1 MNSENTLRLAFYDS
15 GIGGFSVLREFLK
28 FFKNISKENAAQ
40 GAISET
46 NPPGL
51 KIEIHYIAD
60 SARAP
65 YGARSLEDIK
75 RYVHEFS
82 DFAANLG
89 IDYFISACNTS
100 SNLFE
105 DLDFSAYKFKTLNLF
120 TALNSFLEKEKE
132 TLALANLYYLAT
144 KANIASGK
152 YRNLV
157 LKVNPIACPKLVPL
171 IEKFNFDEALSV
183 LETEYLG
190 NVEDDENAEVGVQ
203 QRGGTVVGRANSRL
217 TRTSDRS
224 VLLVHE
230 DHEDEEN
237 AEVGVQ
243 QRGGTVVGRA
253 NSRLTRTSDRSV
265 LLVHEDHEDEENAE
279 VGVQQQSQDILI
291 LGCTHYA
298 LLKHLLGKYSIIDPA
313 ELILKEF
320 SKNFTAGKIS
330 LINLNTYST
339 GENSSLIVS
348 TKELTV
354 SNET

>member
-28 FFKNISKENAAQ
+28 FFKDINKETAAQ

-46 NPPGL
+46 NVPGL

-132 TLALANLYYLAT
+132 ALAFTNLYYLAT

-152 YRNLV
+152 YKNLA

-183 LETEYLG
+183 LETEYLR
-190 NVEDDENAEVGVQ
+190 NLEN
-203 QRGGTVVGRANSRL
+203 
-217 TRTSDRS
+217 D
-224 VLLVHE
+224 
-230 DHEDEEN
+230 
-237 AEVGVQ
+237 
-243 QRGGTVVGRA
+243 
-253 NSRLTRTSDRSV
+253 
-265 LLVHEDHEDEENAE
+265 ENAE

-320 SKNFTAGKIS
+320 SKSFTADTIS
-330 LINLNTYST
+330 SINLNTYST

>member
-28 FFKNISKENAAQ
+28 FFKEINKLAQ
-40 GAISET
+40 ADKASSGINLPE
-46 NPPGL
+46 L
-51 KIEIHYIAD
+51 KIEIQYIAD

-75 RYVHEFS
+75 RYVYEFS

-152 YRNLV
+152 YHNLA
-157 LKVNPIACPKLVPL
+157 LKVNPVACPKLVPL
-171 IEKFNFDEALSV
+171 IEKFDFDEALSV

-190 NVEDDENAEVGVQ
+190 NVENNENAEVGAQ
-203 QRGGTVVGRANSRL
+203 QLDGTVVERANSRL
-217 TRTSDRS
+217 TRTSD
-224 VLLVHE
+224 
-230 DHEDEEN
+230 
-237 AEVGVQ
+237 
-243 QRGGTVVGRA
+243 
-253 NSRLTRTSDRSV
+253 
-265 LLVHEDHEDEENAE
+265 
-279 VGVQQQSQDILI
+279 QDIFI

-320 SKNFTAGKIS
+320 SKNFVARRIS
-330 LINLNTYST
+330 FINLNTYST
-339 GENSSLIVS
+339 GENSSLIMS
-348 TKELTV
+348 TKELTL
-354 SNET
+354 SNEI

>member
-28 FFKNISKENAAQ
+28 FFKDINKENAEIEDCERFQRAV
-40 GAISET
+40 GETARSE
-46 NPPGL
+46 L

-152 YRNLV
+152 YKNLA

-171 IEKFNFDEALSV
+171 IEKFNFDEALLV

-190 NVEDDENAEVGVQ
+190 NVENAESGVQ
-203 QRGGTVVGRANSRL
+203 QRDGTVVERANSRL

-237 AEVGVQ
+237 V
-243 QRGGTVVGRA
+243 
-253 NSRLTRTSDRSV
+253 
-265 LLVHEDHEDEENAE
+265 E
-279 VGVQQQSQDILI
+279 VGVQQQSRDILI

-320 SKNFTAGKIS
+320 SKNFAAGRIS
-330 LINLNTYST
+330 RINLNTYST

>member
-1 MNSENTLRLAFYDS
+1 MNSENILRLAFYDS

-28 FFKNISKENAAQ
+28 FFKDINKETAAQ
-40 GAISET
+40 GAVTET
-46 NPPGL
+46 NVPGL

-152 YRNLV
+152 YKNLV
-157 LKVNPIACPKLVPL
+157 LKVNPLACPKLVPL

-203 QRGGTVVGRANSRL
+203 QRV
-217 TRTSDRS
+217 
-224 VLLVHE
+224 
-230 DHEDEEN
+230 
-237 AEVGVQ
+237 
-243 QRGGTVVGRA
+243 GTVVGRA

-279 VGVQQQSQDILI
+279 VGVQQQSRDILI

-320 SKNFTAGKIS
+320 SKSFTAGKIS

>member
-28 FFKNISKENAAQ
+28 FFKEINQLAQ
-40 GAISET
+40 ADKASSGINLPE
-46 NPPGL
+46 L

-75 RYVHEFS
+75 RYVYEFS

-120 TALNSFLEKEKE
+120 TTLNSFLEKEKE

-152 YRNLV
+152 YHNLA

-190 NVEDDENAEVGVQ
+190 NAEN
-203 QRGGTVVGRANSRL
+203 
-217 TRTSDRS
+217 
-224 VLLVHE
+224 
-230 DHEDEEN
+230 EEN

-243 QRGGTVVGRA
+243 QRGGTVVERA
-253 NSRLTRTSDRSV
+253 NSRLTRTSDR
-265 LLVHEDHEDEENAE
+265 N
-279 VGVQQQSQDILI
+279 ILI

-298 LLKHLLGKYSIIDPA
+298 LLKHLLTKYSVIDPA

-320 SKNFTAGKIS
+320 SKNFTVSKLS
-330 LINLNTYST
+330 SINLNTYST
-339 GENSSLIVS
+339 GENSSLIMS
-348 TKELTV
+348 TKELTL
-354 SNET
+354 SNEI

>member
-1 MNSENTLRLAFYDS
+1 M
-15 GIGGFSVLREFLK
+15 
-28 FFKNISKENAAQ
+28 
-40 GAISET
+40 
-46 NPPGL
+46 
-51 KIEIHYIAD
+51 
-60 SARAP
+60 
-65 YGARSLEDIK
+65 
-75 RYVHEFS
+75 
-82 DFAANLG
+82 
-89 IDYFISACNTS
+89 
-100 SNLFE
+100 
-105 DLDFSAYKFKTLNLF
+105 DFSAYKFKTLNLF

-203 QRGGTVVGRANSRL
+203 QQSR
-217 TRTSDRS
+217 
-224 VLLVHE
+224 
-230 DHEDEEN
+230 
-237 AEVGVQ
+237 
-243 QRGGTVVGRA
+243 
-253 NSRLTRTSDRSV
+253 
-265 LLVHEDHEDEENAE
+265 
-279 VGVQQQSQDILI
+279 DILI

>member
-28 FFKNISKENAAQ
+28 FFKDVNKENAEIEDCERFQRAV
-40 GAISET
+40 GENNRSE
-46 NPPGL
+46 L

-144 KANIASGK
+144 KANIASEK
-152 YRNLV
+152 YKNLA

-190 NVEDDENAEVGVQ
+190 NVEGDENAEVGVQ
-203 QRGGTVVGRANSRL
+203 KRGGTVVGRANSRL
-217 TRTSDRS
+217 TRM
-224 VLLVHE
+224 
-230 DHEDEEN
+230 
-237 AEVGVQ
+237 
-243 QRGGTVVGRA
+243 
-253 NSRLTRTSDRSV
+253 SDRSV

-279 VGVQQQSQDILI
+279 VGVQQQSRDILI

-330 LINLNTYST
+330 SINLNTYST

>member
-28 FFKNISKENAAQ
+28 FFKDVNEENAVQ
-40 GAISET
+40 DVVSRQRRTNDLSVQEDHNVSE
-46 NPPGL
+46 L

-203 QRGGTVVGRANSRL
+203 QQSR
-217 TRTSDRS
+217 
-224 VLLVHE
+224 
-230 DHEDEEN
+230 
-237 AEVGVQ
+237 
-243 QRGGTVVGRA
+243 
-253 NSRLTRTSDRSV
+253 
-265 LLVHEDHEDEENAE
+265 
-279 VGVQQQSQDILI
+279 DILI

-320 SKNFTAGKIS
+320 SKSFTAGKIS
-330 LINLNTYST
+330 SINLNTYST
-339 GENSSLIVS
+339 GENSSLIMS

>member
-28 FFKNISKENAAQ
+28 FFKDINKETAAQ
-40 GAISET
+40 GVVTET
-46 NPPGL
+46 NLPGL

-152 YRNLV
+152 YKNLV

-190 NVEDDENAEVGVQ
+190 SVDDDENAEVGVQ
-203 QRGGTVVGRANSRL
+203 QRGGA
-217 TRTSDRS
+217 
-224 VLLVHE
+224 
-230 DHEDEEN
+230 
-237 AEVGVQ
+237 
-243 QRGGTVVGRA
+243 VVGRA

-339 GENSSLIVS
+339 GENSSLMVS

>member
-28 FFKNISKENAAQ
+28 FFKDINKETTAQ
-40 GAISET
+40 GGTAAKCAVSET
-46 NPPGL
+46 NVAEL

-75 RYVHEFS
+75 RYIYEFS

-152 YRNLV
+152 YKNLA

-171 IEKFNFDEALSV
+171 IEKFNFFNPKILS
-183 LETEYLG
+183 
-190 NVEDDENAEVGVQ
+190 
-203 QRGGTVVGRANSRL
+203 
-217 TRTSDRS
+217 
-224 VLLVHE
+224 
-230 DHEDEEN
+230 
-237 AEVGVQ
+237 
-243 QRGGTVVGRA
+243 
-253 NSRLTRTSDRSV
+253 
-265 LLVHEDHEDEENAE
+265 
-279 VGVQQQSQDILI
+279 
-291 LGCTHYA
+291 
-298 LLKHLLGKYSIIDPA
+298 
-313 ELILKEF
+313 
-320 SKNFTAGKIS
+320 
-330 LINLNTYST
+330 NT
-339 GENSSLIVS
+339 
-348 TKELTV
+348 
-354 SNET
+354 

>member
-28 FFKNISKENAAQ
+28 FFKEINQLAQ
-40 GAISET
+40 ADKASSGINLPE
-46 NPPGL
+46 L

-75 RYVHEFS
+75 RYVYEFS

-120 TALNSFLEKEKE
+120 TTLNSFLEKEKE

-152 YRNLV
+152 YHNLA

-190 NVEDDENAEVGVQ
+190 NAEN
-203 QRGGTVVGRANSRL
+203 
-217 TRTSDRS
+217 
-224 VLLVHE
+224 
-230 DHEDEEN
+230 EEN

-243 QRGGTVVGRA
+243 QRGGTVVERA

-320 SKNFTAGKIS
+320 SKNFTVSKLS
-330 LINLNTYST
+330 SINLNTYST
-339 GENSSLIVS
+339 GENSSLIMS
-348 TKELTV
+348 TKELTL
-354 SNET
+354 SNEI

>member
-28 FFKNISKENAAQ
+28 FFKEINQLAQ
-40 GAISET
+40 ADKASSGINLPE
-46 NPPGL
+46 L

-75 RYVHEFS
+75 RYVYEFS

-120 TALNSFLEKEKE
+120 TTLNSFLEKEKE

-152 YRNLV
+152 YHNLA

-190 NVEDDENAEVGVQ
+190 NAEN
-203 QRGGTVVGRANSRL
+203 
-217 TRTSDRS
+217 
-224 VLLVHE
+224 
-230 DHEDEEN
+230 EEN

-243 QRGGTVVGRA
+243 QRGGTVVERA
-253 NSRLTRTSDRSV
+253 NSRLTRTSDR
-265 LLVHEDHEDEENAE
+265 N
-279 VGVQQQSQDILI
+279 ILI

-298 LLKHLLGKYSIIDPA
+298 LLKHLLTKYYVIDPA

-320 SKNFTAGKIS
+320 SKNFTVSKLS
-330 LINLNTYST
+330 SINLNTYST
-339 GENSSLIVS
+339 GENSSLIMS
-348 TKELTV
+348 TKELTL
-354 SNET
+354 SNEI

>member
-28 FFKNISKENAAQ
+28 FFKDVNEENAVQ
-40 GAISET
+40 DVVSRQRRTNDLSVQEDHNVSE
-46 NPPGL
+46 L

-75 RYVHEFS
+75 RYVYEFS

-120 TALNSFLEKEKE
+120 TAINSFLEKEKE

-152 YRNLV
+152 YKNLA

-203 QRGGTVVGRANSRL
+203 QQSR
-217 TRTSDRS
+217 
-224 VLLVHE
+224 
-230 DHEDEEN
+230 
-237 AEVGVQ
+237 
-243 QRGGTVVGRA
+243 
-253 NSRLTRTSDRSV
+253 
-265 LLVHEDHEDEENAE
+265 
-279 VGVQQQSQDILI
+279 DILI

-320 SKNFTAGKIS
+320 SKSFTAGKIS
-330 LINLNTYST
+330 SINLNTYST
-339 GENSSLIVS
+339 GENSSLIMS

>member
-28 FFKNISKENAAQ
+28 FFKDVNKETAEIEDCERFQRAVGENNH
-40 GAISET
+40 SE
-46 NPPGL
+46 L

-152 YRNLV
+152 YKNLA

-171 IEKFNFDEALSV
+171 IEKFNFDEALLV

-190 NVEDDENAEVGVQ
+190 NVENAENGAVHQSISETDVQ
-203 QRGGTVVGRANSRL
+203 RAVSRQR
-217 TRTSDRS
+217 RTSDRS

-230 DHEDEEN
+230 DHEDDEN
-237 AEVGVQ
+237 AENG
-243 QRGGTVVGRA
+243 A
-253 NSRLTRTSDRSV
+253 
-265 LLVHEDHEDEENAE
+265 VH
-279 VGVQQQSQDILI
+279 QSQDILI

-320 SKNFTAGKIS
+320 SKSFTAGKIS

>member
-28 FFKNISKENAAQ
+28 FFKDVNEENAVQ
-40 GAISET
+40 DVVSRQRRTNDLSVQEDHNVSE
-46 NPPGL
+46 L

-75 RYVHEFS
+75 RYVYEFS

-152 YRNLV
+152 YKNLA

-203 QRGGTVVGRANSRL
+203 QQSR
-217 TRTSDRS
+217 
-224 VLLVHE
+224 
-230 DHEDEEN
+230 
-237 AEVGVQ
+237 
-243 QRGGTVVGRA
+243 
-253 NSRLTRTSDRSV
+253 
-265 LLVHEDHEDEENAE
+265 
-279 VGVQQQSQDILI
+279 DILI

>member
-28 FFKNISKENAAQ
+28 FFKDINKENTAQ
-40 GAISET
+40 GAVSET
-46 NPPGL
+46 NVPGL
-51 KIEIHYIAD
+51 KIEMHYIAD

-152 YRNLV
+152 YKNLA

-190 NVEDDENAEVGVQ
+190 NA
-203 QRGGTVVGRANSRL
+203 
-217 TRTSDRS
+217 
-224 VLLVHE
+224 
-230 DHEDEEN
+230 
-237 AEVGVQ
+237 
-243 QRGGTVVGRA
+243 
-253 NSRLTRTSDRSV
+253 
-265 LLVHEDHEDEENAE
+265 EDEENAE

-320 SKNFTAGKIS
+320 SKSFRAGTIS

>member
-1 MNSENTLRLAFYDS
+1 MNFKNTLRLAFYDS
-15 GIGGFSVLREFLK
+15 GIGGFSVLREFLR
-28 FFKNISKENAAQ
+28 FFKDINKENAEIRDSKRSQRAV
-40 GAISET
+40 SET
-46 NPPGL
+46 NVGEL

-65 YGARSLEDIK
+65 YGSRSLEDIK

-132 TLALANLYYLAT
+132 TLASANLYYLAT

-152 YRNLV
+152 YKNLA

-190 NVEDDENAEVGVQ
+190 DVG
-203 QRGGTVVGRANSRL
+203 N
-217 TRTSDRS
+217 
-224 VLLVHE
+224 
-230 DHEDEEN
+230 EEN
-237 AEVGVQ
+237 AEVGAVHQ
-243 QRGGTVVGRA
+243 SISETDAQRAV
-253 NSRLTRTSDRSV
+253 SRQRRTSD
-265 LLVHEDHEDEENAE
+265 
-279 VGVQQQSQDILI
+279 QDILI

-298 LLKHLLGKYSIIDPA
+298 LLKHLLSKYSIIDPA

-320 SKNFTAGKIS
+320 SKNFIAKKIS

-354 SNET
+354 SNDI

>member
-28 FFKNISKENAAQ
+28 FFKDINKETAAQ
-40 GAISET
+40 GAVTET
-46 NPPGL
+46 NAPEL

-120 TALNSFLEKEKE
+120 TTLNSFLEKEKE

-190 NVEDDENAEVGVQ
+190 NV
-203 QRGGTVVGRANSRL
+203 
-217 TRTSDRS
+217 
-224 VLLVHE
+224 
-230 DHEDEEN
+230 EDEEN

-320 SKNFTAGKIS
+320 SKNFTAGTIS
-330 LINLNTYST
+330 SINLNTYST

>member
-1 MNSENTLRLAFYDS
+1 MNLENTLRFAFYDS

-28 FFKNISKENAAQ
+28 FFKDTNKLAQ
-40 GAISET
+40 VNQTVKPE
-46 NPPGL
+46 L

-65 YGARSLEDIK
+65 YGARSLDDIK
-75 RYVHEFS
+75 RYVYEFS
-82 DFAANLG
+82 NFAANLG

-105 DLDFSAYKFKTLNLF
+105 DLDFSQYEFKTLNLF

-144 KANIASGK
+144 QANIASGK
-152 YRNLV
+152 YKNLA
-157 LKVNPIACPKLVPL
+157 LKVHPIACPKLVPL
-171 IEKFNFDEALSV
+171 IEKFNFNEAISV
-183 LETEYLG
+183 LETEYLKKD
-190 NVEDDENAEVGVQ
+190 NEKNAEAGAWQ
-203 QRGGTVVGRANSRL
+203 HSP
-217 TRTSDRS
+217 
-224 VLLVHE
+224 
-230 DHEDEEN
+230 
-237 AEVGVQ
+237 
-243 QRGGTVVGRA
+243 
-253 NSRLTRTSDRSV
+253 
-265 LLVHEDHEDEENAE
+265 
-279 VGVQQQSQDILI
+279 QDILI

-298 LLKHLLGKYSIIDPA
+298 LLKHLLTKYSVIDPA

-320 SKNFTAGKIS
+320 SRDFLASKIS

-354 SNET
+354 SSET

>member
-28 FFKNISKENAAQ
+28 FFKDVNKENAEIEDCERFQRAV
-40 GAISET
+40 GENNHSE
-46 NPPGL
+46 L

-152 YRNLV
+152 YKNLA

-190 NVEDDENAEVGVQ
+190 NVENAENG
-203 QRGGTVVGRANSRL
+203 A
-217 TRTSDRS
+217 
-224 VLLVHE
+224 VH
-230 DHEDEEN
+230 
-237 AEVGVQ
+237 
-243 QRGGTVVGRA
+243 
-253 NSRLTRTSDRSV
+253 
-265 LLVHEDHEDEENAE
+265 
-279 VGVQQQSQDILI
+279 QSQDILI

-320 SKNFTAGKIS
+320 SKSFTAGKIS

>member
-28 FFKNISKENAAQ
+28 FFKDINKENAAQ
-40 GAISET
+40 SAVSET
-46 NPPGL
+46 NVPGL

-75 RYVHEFS
+75 RYVYEFS

-132 TLALANLYYLAT
+132 ALAFTNLYYLAT

-152 YRNLV
+152 YKNLA

-190 NVEDDENAEVGVQ
+190 NVED
-203 QRGGTVVGRANSRL
+203 
-217 TRTSDRS
+217 
-224 VLLVHE
+224 
-230 DHEDEEN
+230 
-237 AEVGVQ
+237 
-243 QRGGTVVGRA
+243 
-253 NSRLTRTSDRSV
+253 
-265 LLVHEDHEDEENAE
+265 EENAE
-279 VGVQQQSQDILI
+279 VGVQQQSRDILI

-298 LLKHLLGKYSIIDPA
+298 LLKHLFGEYSIIDPA

-320 SKNFTAGKIS
+320 SKSFTADTIS
-330 LINLNTYST
+330 SINLNTYST

>member
-28 FFKNISKENAAQ
+28 FFKDVNEENAVQ
-40 GAISET
+40 DVVSRQRRTNDLSVQEDHNVSE
-46 NPPGL
+46 L

-152 YRNLV
+152 YKNLA

-203 QRGGTVVGRANSRL
+203 QQSR
-217 TRTSDRS
+217 
-224 VLLVHE
+224 
-230 DHEDEEN
+230 
-237 AEVGVQ
+237 
-243 QRGGTVVGRA
+243 
-253 NSRLTRTSDRSV
+253 
-265 LLVHEDHEDEENAE
+265 
-279 VGVQQQSQDILI
+279 DILI

>member
-1 MNSENTLRLAFYDS
+1 MNSENILRLAFYDS

-28 FFKNISKENAAQ
+28 FFKEINKETTSQ
-40 GAISET
+40 GAVSET
-46 NPPGL
+46 NVPGL

-152 YRNLV
+152 YKNLV
-157 LKVNPIACPKLVPL
+157 LKVNPLACPKLVPL

-190 NVEDDENAEVGVQ
+190 NVEDDENAEVGVR

-217 TRTSDRS
+217 TRMSD
-224 VLLVHE
+224 
-230 DHEDEEN
+230 
-237 AEVGVQ
+237 
-243 QRGGTVVGRA
+243 
-253 NSRLTRTSDRSV
+253 
-265 LLVHEDHEDEENAE
+265 
-279 VGVQQQSQDILI
+279 QDILI

-320 SKNFTAGKIS
+320 SKSFTAGTIS
-330 LINLNTYST
+330 SINLNTYST
-339 GENSSLIVS
+339 GENSSLMLL

-354 SNET
+354 SMLD

>member
-28 FFKNISKENAAQ
+28 FFKDINKENAGIEDCERSQ
-40 GAISET
+40 HPVSET
-46 NPPGL
+46 NVPGL

-120 TALNSFLEKEKE
+120 TALNFFLEKEKE

-152 YRNLV
+152 YKNLA

-190 NVEDDENAEVGVQ
+190 NI
-203 QRGGTVVGRANSRL
+203 
-217 TRTSDRS
+217 
-224 VLLVHE
+224 
-230 DHEDEEN
+230 EDEEN

-243 QRGGTVVGRA
+243 QRDGTVVERA
-253 NSRLTRTSDRSV
+253 NSRLTRTSD
-265 LLVHEDHEDEENAE
+265 
-279 VGVQQQSQDILI
+279 QDILI

-320 SKNFTAGKIS
+320 SKNFTADKIS

>member
-1 MNSENTLRLAFYDS
+1 MNSENTVRLAFYDS

-28 FFKNISKENAAQ
+28 FFKDINKENTAQ
-40 GAISET
+40 GAVSET
-46 NPPGL
+46 NVPGL

-105 DLDFSAYKFKTLNLF
+105 DLDFSTYKFKTLNLF

-152 YRNLV
+152 YKSLA

-190 NVEDDENAEVGVQ
+190 NAEVGVQ
-203 QRGGTVVGRANSRL
+203 QRDGTVVERANSRL
-217 TRTSDRS
+217 TRMSD
-224 VLLVHE
+224 
-230 DHEDEEN
+230 
-237 AEVGVQ
+237 
-243 QRGGTVVGRA
+243 
-253 NSRLTRTSDRSV
+253 
-265 LLVHEDHEDEENAE
+265 
-279 VGVQQQSQDILI
+279 QDILI

-320 SKNFTAGKIS
+320 SKNFTVSKLS
-330 LINLNTYST
+330 SINLNTYST

>member
-1 MNSENTLRLAFYDS
+1 MNFENTLRLAFYDS

-28 FFKNISKENAAQ
+28 FFKEINKETTSQ
-40 GAISET
+40 GAVSET
-46 NPPGL
+46 NVPGL

-152 YRNLV
+152 YKNLA

-171 IEKFNFDEALSV
+171 IEKFNFTEALSV

-190 NVEDDENAEVGVQ
+190 NVEYAENGAVHQSISETDVQ
-203 QRGGTVVGRANSRL
+203 RAVSRQR
-217 TRTSDRS
+217 RTSDR
-224 VLLVHE
+224 
-230 DHEDEEN
+230 N
-237 AEVGVQ
+237 
-243 QRGGTVVGRA
+243 
-253 NSRLTRTSDRSV
+253 
-265 LLVHEDHEDEENAE
+265 
-279 VGVQQQSQDILI
+279 ILI

-320 SKNFTAGKIS
+320 SKNFTASTIS
-330 LINLNTYST
+330 SINLNTYST

>member
-1 MNSENTLRLAFYDS
+1 MNFENTVRLAFYDS

-28 FFKNISKENAAQ
+28 FFKEINKETTSQ
-40 GAISET
+40 GAVSET
-46 NPPGL
+46 NVPGL

-152 YRNLV
+152 YKNLV
-157 LKVNPIACPKLVPL
+157 LKVNPLACPKLVPL

-190 NVEDDENAEVGVQ
+190 NVEDDENAEVGVR

-217 TRTSDRS
+217 TRMSD
-224 VLLVHE
+224 
-230 DHEDEEN
+230 
-237 AEVGVQ
+237 
-243 QRGGTVVGRA
+243 
-253 NSRLTRTSDRSV
+253 
-265 LLVHEDHEDEENAE
+265 
-279 VGVQQQSQDILI
+279 QDILI

-320 SKNFTAGKIS
+320 SKSFTAGTIS
-330 LINLNTYST
+330 SINLNTYST
-339 GENSSLIVS
+339 GENSSLMLL
-348 TKELTV
+348 TKGV
-354 SNET
+354 

>member
-28 FFKNISKENAAQ
+28 FFKDINKETAAQ

-46 NPPGL
+46 NVPGL

-152 YRNLV
+152 YKNLA

-190 NVEDDENAEVGVQ
+190 NVED
-203 QRGGTVVGRANSRL
+203 
-217 TRTSDRS
+217 
-224 VLLVHE
+224 
-230 DHEDEEN
+230 
-237 AEVGVQ
+237 
-243 QRGGTVVGRA
+243 
-253 NSRLTRTSDRSV
+253 
-265 LLVHEDHEDEENAE
+265 EENAE
-279 VGVQQQSQDILI
+279 VGVQQQSRDILI

-298 LLKHLLGKYSIIDPA
+298 LLKHLLGEYSIIDPA

-320 SKNFTAGKIS
+320 SKSFTADTIS
-330 LINLNTYST
+330 SINLNTYST

>member
-1 MNSENTLRLAFYDS
+1 MNSENTVRLAFYDS

-28 FFKNISKENAAQ
+28 FFKDINKENTAE
-40 GAISET
+40 GAVSET
-46 NPPGL
+46 NVPGL

-105 DLDFSAYKFKTLNLF
+105 DLDFSTYKFKTLNLF

-152 YRNLV
+152 YKNLA

-190 NVEDDENAEVGVQ
+190 NVDDDENAGNGAVHQSISETDVQ
-203 QRGGTVVGRANSRL
+203 RAVSRQR
-217 TRTSDRS
+217 RTSDRS

-230 DHEDEEN
+230 DHEDDEN
-237 AEVGVQ
+237 AENG
-243 QRGGTVVGRA
+243 A
-253 NSRLTRTSDRSV
+253 
-265 LLVHEDHEDEENAE
+265 VH
-279 VGVQQQSQDILI
+279 QSQDILI

-320 SKNFTAGKIS
+320 SKNFTASTIS

>member
-28 FFKNISKENAAQ
+28 FFKEINQLAQ
-40 GAISET
+40 ADKASSGINLPE
-46 NPPGL
+46 L

-75 RYVHEFS
+75 RYVYEFS

-120 TALNSFLEKEKE
+120 TTLNSFLEKEKE

-144 KANIASGK
+144 KANIASVK
-152 YRNLV
+152 YHNLA

-190 NVEDDENAEVGVQ
+190 NAEN
-203 QRGGTVVGRANSRL
+203 
-217 TRTSDRS
+217 
-224 VLLVHE
+224 
-230 DHEDEEN
+230 EEN

-243 QRGGTVVGRA
+243 QRGGTVVERA
-253 NSRLTRTSDRSV
+253 NSRLTRTSDR
-265 LLVHEDHEDEENAE
+265 N
-279 VGVQQQSQDILI
+279 ILI

-298 LLKHLLGKYSIIDPA
+298 LLKHLLTKYSVIDPA

-320 SKNFTAGKIS
+320 SKNFTVSKLS
-330 LINLNTYST
+330 SINLNTYST
-339 GENSSLIVS
+339 GENSSLIMS
-348 TKELTV
+348 TKELTL
-354 SNET
+354 SNEI

>member
-15 GIGGFSVLREFLK
+15 GIGGFSVLREFIK
-28 FFKNISKENAAQ
+28 FFKEINKENVEIEDWERSQRAV
-40 GAISET
+40 SET
-46 NPPGL
+46 AAPEL

-75 RYVHEFS
+75 RYVYEFS

-120 TALNSFLEKEKE
+120 TTLNSFLEKEKE

-152 YRNLV
+152 YHNLA

-190 NVEDDENAEVGVQ
+190 NAEVGVQ
-203 QRGGTVVGRANSRL
+203 QRGGTVVERANSRL
-217 TRTSDRS
+217 TRTSDR
-224 VLLVHE
+224 
-230 DHEDEEN
+230 N
-237 AEVGVQ
+237 
-243 QRGGTVVGRA
+243 
-253 NSRLTRTSDRSV
+253 
-265 LLVHEDHEDEENAE
+265 
-279 VGVQQQSQDILI
+279 ILI

-320 SKNFTAGKIS
+320 SENFTVSKLS
-330 LINLNTYST
+330 SINLNTYST

-348 TKELTV
+348 TKELIV

>member
-28 FFKNISKENAAQ
+28 FFKEINKLAQ
-40 GAISET
+40 ADKASSEI
-46 NPPGL
+46 NLPEL
-51 KIEIHYIAD
+51 KIEIQYIAD

-75 RYVHEFS
+75 RYVYEFS

-152 YRNLV
+152 YHNLA
-157 LKVNPIACPKLVPL
+157 LKVNPVACPKLVPL
-171 IEKFNFDEALSV
+171 IEKFDFDEALSV

-190 NVEDDENAEVGVQ
+190 NVENNENAEVGAQ
-203 QRGGTVVGRANSRL
+203 QLDGTVVERANSRL
-217 TRTSDRS
+217 TRTSD
-224 VLLVHE
+224 
-230 DHEDEEN
+230 
-237 AEVGVQ
+237 
-243 QRGGTVVGRA
+243 
-253 NSRLTRTSDRSV
+253 
-265 LLVHEDHEDEENAE
+265 
-279 VGVQQQSQDILI
+279 QDIFI

-320 SKNFTAGKIS
+320 SKNFVARRIS
-330 LINLNTYST
+330 FINLNTYST
-339 GENSSLIVS
+339 GENSSLIMS
-348 TKELTV
+348 TKELTL
-354 SNET
+354 SNEI

>member
-28 FFKNISKENAAQ
+28 FFKEINQLAQ
-40 GAISET
+40 ADKASSGINLPE
-46 NPPGL
+46 L

-75 RYVHEFS
+75 RYVYEFS

-120 TALNSFLEKEKE
+120 TTLNSFLEKEKE

-152 YRNLV
+152 YHNLA

-190 NVEDDENAEVGVQ
+190 NVENEENAEIGVQ
-203 QRGGTVVGRANSRL
+203 QRGGTVVERANSRL
-217 TRTSDRS
+217 TRTSDR
-224 VLLVHE
+224 
-230 DHEDEEN
+230 N
-237 AEVGVQ
+237 
-243 QRGGTVVGRA
+243 
-253 NSRLTRTSDRSV
+253 
-265 LLVHEDHEDEENAE
+265 
-279 VGVQQQSQDILI
+279 ILI

-320 SKNFTAGKIS
+320 SEDFTIS
-330 LINLNTYST
+330 KLSSINLNTYST
-339 GENSSLIVS
+339 GENSSLIMS
-348 TKELTV
+348 TKELTL
-354 SNET
+354 SNEI

>member
-28 FFKNISKENAAQ
+28 FFKEINKETAAQ
-40 GAISET
+40 GAVSET
-46 NPPGL
+46 NVPGL

-105 DLDFSAYKFKTLNLF
+105 DLDFSAYQFKTLNLF

-152 YRNLV
+152 YKNLA

-190 NVEDDENAEVGVQ
+190 NVEYAENGAVHQSISETDVQ
-203 QRGGTVVGRANSRL
+203 RAVSRQR
-217 TRTSDRS
+217 RTSDRS

-230 DHEDEEN
+230 DHEDDEN
-237 AEVGVQ
+237 AESG
-243 QRGGTVVGRA
+243 A
-253 NSRLTRTSDRSV
+253 
-265 LLVHEDHEDEENAE
+265 VH
-279 VGVQQQSQDILI
+279 QSQDILI

-320 SKNFTAGKIS
+320 SKNFTASTIS
-330 LINLNTYST
+330 SINLNTYST

-354 SNET
+354 SNEI

>member
-28 FFKNISKENAAQ
+28 FFKDINKENAAQ
-40 GAISET
+40 SAVSET
-46 NPPGL
+46 NVPGL

-75 RYVHEFS
+75 RYVYEFS

-132 TLALANLYYLAT
+132 ALAFTNLYYLAT

-152 YRNLV
+152 YKNLA

-190 NVEDDENAEVGVQ
+190 NVED
-203 QRGGTVVGRANSRL
+203 
-217 TRTSDRS
+217 
-224 VLLVHE
+224 
-230 DHEDEEN
+230 
-237 AEVGVQ
+237 
-243 QRGGTVVGRA
+243 
-253 NSRLTRTSDRSV
+253 
-265 LLVHEDHEDEENAE
+265 EENAE
-279 VGVQQQSQDILI
+279 VGVQQQSRDILI

-298 LLKHLLGKYSIIDPA
+298 LLKHLLGEYSIIDPA

-320 SKNFTAGKIS
+320 SKSFTADTIS
-330 LINLNTYST
+330 SINLNTYST